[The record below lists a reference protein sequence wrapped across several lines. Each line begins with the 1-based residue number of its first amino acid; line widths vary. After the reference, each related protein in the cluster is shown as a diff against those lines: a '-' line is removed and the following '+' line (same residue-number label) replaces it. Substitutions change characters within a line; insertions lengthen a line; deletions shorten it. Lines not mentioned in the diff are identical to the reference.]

1 MLKTD
6 QLRIFLAL
14 TDLDTMTA
22 VANSYQLSVMAVSKK
37 ISLLE
42 KEVGQPLFS
51 RTRKVFTLTEFGEK
65 FKVQALS
72 LIAQLDTFESW
83 VEEENGNISGTVRV
97 VAQSPEMI
105 HETII
110 PWLADFLENYP
121 NVDVE
126 IDIKESMIDLNTD
139 DYDIFWGVSEYL
151 GEHSPNLKRR
161 TIWSCDY
168 GLYASP
174 SYLSKH
180 SEINSPD
187 DLDTHTVVGYLHNKP
202 ENILVLQSESGD
214 MIYKTIHSRVKSATG
229 LVELASNALGLIN
242 AGSDDRKI
250 VQALKSGELT
260 PVLQEHW
267 YKNVSSYVYFH
278 QVKGEQAKVRAFIDY
293 FIAQR
298 KHW

>member
-1 MLKTD
+1 
-6 QLRIFLAL
+6 
-14 TDLDTMTA
+14 
-22 VANSYQLSVMAVSKK
+22 
-37 ISLLE
+37 
-42 KEVGQPLFS
+42 
-51 RTRKVFTLTEFGEK
+51 
-65 FKVQALS
+65 
-72 LIAQLDTFESW
+72 
-83 VEEENGNISGTVRV
+83 
-97 VAQSPEMI
+97 MI